1 MKKYA
6 ILFLMLS
13 SSLIFGNFSS
23 ENGIKLVLTSNVNGE
38 TDPCG

>member
-6 ILFLMLS
+6 ILLLMLTA
-13 SSLIFGNFSS
+13 SLIFGNFSS